1 MKTVEQLEVAAH
13 TVITTV
19 SNYQHDDNGYC
30 VARTAYFKGY
40 EAGSRD
46 MQDMI
51 TRWTDPMEMLPEYYK
66 VVEIKYARAHALCI
80 AIAWISVTD
89 AGDLV
94 WTIDG
99 TNSLVNHN
107 EVVGWRPINQ

>member
-1 MKTVEQLEVAAH
+1 MKTAEQLKAAAH
-13 TVITTV
+13 AAITTV
-19 SNYQHDDNGYC
+19 SNYQHDDDGHC
-30 VARTAYFKGY
+30 VAQTAYFKGY

-66 VVEIKYARAHALCI
+66 IVEIKYARAHALRI

-89 AGDLV
+89 RGELI

-99 TNSLVNHN
+99 TDALVEHS
-107 EVVGWRPINQ
+107 EVAGWRPINQ